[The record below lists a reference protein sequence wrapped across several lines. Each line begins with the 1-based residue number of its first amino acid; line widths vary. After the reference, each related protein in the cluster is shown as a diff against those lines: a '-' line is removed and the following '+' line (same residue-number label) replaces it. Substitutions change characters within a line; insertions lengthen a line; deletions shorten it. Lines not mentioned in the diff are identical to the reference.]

1 MTNKNSEFFYA
12 IWCENLHNI
21 QVLKDAFEM
30 HSKKYAVIDNI
41 KTIIKKPKAVIFA
54 EEDLLSHSF
63 FIDNKNVTKKIDELS
78 WVFIIIGT
86 KRKIKPFPYM
96 IKRMNK
102 NLKSEKQI
110 SEILSTLSKAKKKP
124 KQNNV
129 LSKKIN
135 RLIYIYVNLYEKETI
150 TYDEINSVSL
160 ISKRTFLRDLETL
173 RDILITQTIVFDE
186 NNRYYTLED
195 I

>member
-21 QVLKDAFEM
+21 QVLKDGI
-30 HSKKYAVIDNI
+30 KKHTKNFAVIDNI
-41 KTIIKKPKAVIFA
+41 NSIVKKSKAIVFV
-54 EEDLLSHSF
+54 EEDLLSETF

-96 IKRMNK
+96 VKRMNK

-135 RLIYIYVNLYEKETI
+135 RLIYIYVNLYDKETI